1 MRNLQANTTPW
12 DDWMPLDHP
21 ALLTGFRCDHRES
34 LVESTEPA
42 WRYRLVQLSESATEF
57 TWCLYALDQA
67 QSKTYVLGV
76 FDTRDQAE
84 FFLALHSENPFKVPA
99 LLTDELQWPLL
110 ELNADGQLLRAR
122 YQGVY
127 KVGLKSY
134 RVQIDEESGLFTL
147 AYVDRYHTEYLGEA
161 AEKEACLMIYS
172 HFDARLRGCKMC

>member
-1 MRNLQANTTPW
+1 MRNLQASTTPW
-12 DDWMPLDHP
+12 ADWMPIEHS
-21 ALLTGFRCDHRES
+21 ALLAGFCCDHSDS
-34 LVESTEPA
+34 LADTGKPV
-42 WRYRLVQLSESATEF
+42 WRYLLVQVAESVGETS
-57 TWCLYALDQA
+57 WCLYALDQA
-67 QSKTYVLGV
+67 ENKTYVLGV

-84 FFLALHSENPFKVPA
+84 FFLALHSDNPLKVPA

-110 ELNADGQLLRAR
+110 VLSAEGQLIRAR

-134 RVQIDEESGLFTL
+134 RVQQDEQSGLFTL
-147 AYVDRYHTEYLGEA
+147 TYIDRYHTEYLGEA

>member
-12 DDWMPLDHP
+12 NDWMPLEHP
-21 ALLTGFRCDHRES
+21 ALLAGFRCDHSDS
-34 LVESTEPA
+34 LADSGDPA
-42 WRYRLVQLSESATEF
+42 WRYLLVQVSESAGEIF
-57 TWCLYALDQA
+57 WCLYALDQA
-67 QSKTYVLGV
+67 QNKTYVLGV

-84 FFLALHSENPFKVPA
+84 FFLALHSDNPLNIPA
-99 LLTDELQWPLL
+99 LLTDELRWPLL
-110 ELNADGQLLRAR
+110 ALSADGQLIRAR

-134 RVQIDEESGLFTL
+134 RVQADDAAGMFSLW
-147 AYVDRYHTEYLGEA
+147 YVDRYHTEYLGVA